1 MQVGPADQL
10 ASEGPVG
17 GPFPPSTAVYQ
28 LTNTCVQ
35 PINYEVTHNP
45 AADWVTLSGD
55 ITGTLPVF
63 GTAEVTVEIN
73 SNAEMLDA
81 GPHVDTIYFTNT
93 TNNLGDTT
101 RRVSVAVGDP
111 TLQHAWTLDTDPG
124 WTTEGDWAFGQ
135 PTGGGGDHGSPD
147 PSSGYTGDNVYGY
160 NLYGD
165 YPNNLPEQ
173 HLISTAINCSDLLNV
188 HLKFRRWLG
197 IERPAYDHAR
207 VQVSENETDW
217 ITVWENGTGVMDS
230 SWVHVDLSL
239 PTLANDQPTLYLRW
253 IMGPTDGKWTF
264 CGWNIDDVEIWG
276 VTFPADCN
284 DNGTADDVDIAE
296 GTSLD
301 CNNNEVPDE
310 CDIATGLSGDRDENG
325 YPDEC
330 VAAPPGPAPT
340 PHNASKNRYVSFAP
354 DNAQFRTA
362 FQVEMTGST
371 YFPDSTG
378 LLGWV
383 GEPEA
388 DNISRLVEEPVF
400 RAWPEEVIHL
410 GDCEIVPVASYE
422 IRATVDAVS
431 FTDALGLSTIAQPA
445 PKMWGDC
452 VGDFG
457 ETRWD
462 GPNGVVNMDD
472 IMAAVQK
479 FQQLSTAPPLTCVD
493 VDEQVPNAVLNMTD
507 ILQIIQGFK
516 SEPYPFSDPADCP

>member
-1 MQVGPADQL
+1 MD
-10 ASEGPVG
+10 
-17 GPFPPSTAVYQ
+17 
-28 LTNTCVQ
+28 
-35 PINYEVTHNP
+35 
-45 AADWVTLSGD
+45 
-55 ITGTLPVF
+55 
-63 GTAEVTVEIN
+63 
-73 SNAEMLDA
+73 
-81 GPHVDTIYFTNT
+81 
-93 TNNLGDTT
+93 LG
-101 RRVSVAVGDP
+101 
-111 TLQHAWTLDTDPG
+111 
-124 WTTEGDWAFGQ
+124 
-135 PTGGGGDHGSPD
+135 
-147 PSSGYTGDNVYGY
+147 
-160 NLYGD
+160 
-165 YPNNLPEQ
+165 
-173 HLISTAINCSDLLNV
+173 
-188 HLKFRRWLG
+188 
-197 IERPAYDHAR
+197 
-207 VQVSENETDW
+207 
-217 ITVWENGTGVMDS
+217 
-230 SWVHVDLSL
+230 L

-253 IMGPTDGKWTF
+253 IMGPTDQKWTY

-310 CDIATGLSGDRDENG
+310 CDIAAGLSGDRDENG

-330 VAAPPGPAPT
+330 VAAPPGPAPA
-340 PHNASKNRYVSFAP
+340 PHDVSKNRYVSFAP
-354 DNAQFRTA
+354 NNAQFRTA

-378 LLGWV
+378 VLGWV

-400 RAWPEEVIHL
+400 RAWPESVIHL
-410 GDCEIVPVASYE
+410 GDCEIVPVAGYE
-422 IRATVDAVS
+422 IRATVDAFA
-431 FTDALGLSTIAQPA
+431 FTDVLALSTIAQPA

-452 VGDFG
+452 VGSFE
-457 ETRWD
+457 ETGWA